1 MSVDPKKLK
10 RILYIKRDGKLT
22 VNEKLIDQYREK
34 PKPKRKPSDITSKT
48 TSDDFSNAYRTRG
61 HRVGLNIDPFKMI
74 LIRQLSR
81 LGIKYKYTDKDFITD
96 K

>member
-1 MSVDPKKLK
+1 MNVDSKKLK
-10 RILYIKRDGKLT
+10 YILYVKRDGKLI

-48 TSDDFSNAYRTRG
+48 TSDDFSNAYRSRG
-61 HRVGLNIDPFKMI
+61 HRVGLDIDPFKMV

-81 LGIKYKYTDKDFITD
+81 LGLKYKFTDEDFLTDK
-96 K
+96 